1 LGILQLTLLG
11 CDAHQRARAQVPEL
25 SGLVAS
31 LAHPGVFWAHGD
43 SGTEAMLFAVDE
55 HTRTLARVR
64 VDGAKNHDWEDL
76 TLDAHGNL
84 YIGDIGNNDSDR
96 EDLTIYVLPE
106 PDPKRAEQ
114 RVTVART
121 IRFRYPD
128 QRDASGV
135 RKSAQNFDA
144 EALFV
149 VGEQLYIATK
159 HHDDAHSTLY
169 RVPLSETSS
178 PVTLERVADL
188 DVQMKASQ
196 HKGQVTSASAS
207 PDGQHV
213 ALLTYKYVLL
223 FRVNGEHV
231 LEGPV
236 AVDKAPKVDKLEA
249 LTWDAK
255 GLLVA
260 SEKGDL
266 TRVPVPSGAKKA
278 R

>member
-1 LGILQLTLLG
+1 M
-11 CDAHQRARAQVPEL
+11 PEL

-31 LAHPGVFWAHGD
+31 SAHPGVFWAHGD
-43 SGTEAMLFAVDE
+43 SGSDALLFALDE
-55 HTRTLARVR
+55 QARTLARVR
-64 VDGAKNHDWEDL
+64 VQGARNHDWEDL

-96 EDLTIYVLPE
+96 DDLTIYVLRE
-106 PDPKRAEQ
+106 PDPRRGAQ
-114 RVTVART
+114 QVPVLRT

-128 QRDASGV
+128 QRATGAT
-135 RKSAQNFDA
+135 SAQNFDA
-144 EALFV
+144 EALFAL
-149 VGEQLYIATK
+149 GEQLYIATK
-159 HHDDAHSTLY
+159 HHDDARSTLY
-169 RVPLSETSS
+169 RVPLAESQG

-213 ALLTYKYVLL
+213 ALLTYKNVLL
-223 FRVNGEHV
+223 FRVHGDQV

-236 AVDKAPKVDKLEA
+236 AVSKAPTVDKLEA

-255 GLLVA
+255 GLLLA
-260 SEKGDL
+260 SENGEL
-266 TRVPVPSGAKKA
+266 ARVAVPSEPPKP